1 MANPVQSLT
10 PKSAVAITPSDTT
23 VYGPPVGSNGGVL
36 DALYIGS
43 VAGGATLTV
52 TTEAGDLV
60 TFSGVPIGTILP
72 IRCKMVMSTNT
83 LASSIIGL
91 RY

>member
-23 VYGPPVGSNGGVL
+23 VYGPVGSNGGVL
-36 DALYIGS
+36 DALYVGVS
-43 VAGGATLTV
+43 ATQNLTV

-60 TFSGVPIGTILP
+60 TFVAVPVGTIVP
-72 IRCKMVMSTNT
+72 IRCTKVMSTNT
-83 LASSIIGL
+83 TVSSIVGL

>member
-23 VYGPPVGSNGGVL
+23 VYGPVGNNGGVL
-36 DALYIGS
+36 DALYVGGVGD
-43 VAGGATLTV
+43 VAV
-52 TTEAGDLV
+52 TTEAGDVV
-60 TFSGVPIGTILP
+60 TFKAPPLGTILP
-72 IRCKMVMSTNT
+72 IRCTKVMSTNT
-83 LASSIIGL
+83 TATLILGL

>member
-10 PKSAVAITPSDTT
+10 PRSAIAITPSDTT

-36 DALYIGS
+36 DALYVGAT
-43 VAGGATLTV
+43 AGGNLAV
-52 TTEAGDLV
+52 TTEAGDVV
-60 TFSGVPIGTILP
+60 TFIGVPIGTIIP
-72 IRCKMVMSTNT
+72 VRCTKVMSTNT
-83 LASSIIGL
+83 TSASIVGL